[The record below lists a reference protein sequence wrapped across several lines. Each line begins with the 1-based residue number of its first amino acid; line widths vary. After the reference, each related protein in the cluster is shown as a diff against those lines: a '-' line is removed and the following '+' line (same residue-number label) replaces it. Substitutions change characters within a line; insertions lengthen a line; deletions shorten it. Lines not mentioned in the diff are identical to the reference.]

1 MHWKYW
7 IKNHSHGKAR
17 YMGTPRL
24 WERKIGSYYSKGRMM
39 TGALCRSPLLALCT
53 RRSGVAVRTYAPSKH
68 IKILNSPHLW
78 YKKVF
83 EPCNVWFFRLFK
95 FVNKTWT
102 NMFCNFPPL
111 IFFQSFHNLL
121 CGLPKCTL
129 HTLLHL
135 PQGNSRE
142 FWCTHKITFQ
152 RREVCRE
159 ASVQLKTP

>member
-68 IKILNSPHLW
+68 IKILNSHIFDTKVCLNHVLCDCFDFSNLWTKHEQICFVISLLW
-78 YKKVF
+78 YFFKVSTIY
-83 EPCNVWFFRLFK
+83 
-95 FVNKTWT
+95 FVVCQNA
-102 NMFCNFPPL
+102 
-111 IFFQSFHNLL
+111 H
-121 CGLPKCTL
+121 
-129 HTLLHL
+129 
-135 PQGNSRE
+135 
-142 FWCTHKITFQ
+142 CTHSYICLKGIPESSDALTKLHF
-152 RREVCRE
+152 REWKFAE
-159 ASVQLKTP
+159 K

>member
-24 WERKIGSYYSKGRMM
+24 WERKIGCYDSKGRMM

-53 RRSGVAVRTYAPSKH
+53 RRSGVAVRTYAPSKLN
-68 IKILNSPHLW
+68 IKLTTFLIQKCVW
-78 YKKVF
+78 TMYCVF
-83 EPCNVWFFRLFK
+83 FFIIFK

-111 IFFQSFHNLL
+111 IFFEVSTIYFVVSQNAH
-121 CGLPKCTL
+121 
-129 HTLLHL
+129 
-135 PQGNSRE
+135 
-142 FWCTHKITFQ
+142 CTHSYICLKGIPESSDALTKLHF
-152 RREVCRE
+152 REGE
-159 ASVQLKTP
+159 FAEKQMYN